1 MSIWNDPSLFTYVLK
16 CIISFLIIVMFAV
29 EIFRERTY
37 RLSFFFF
44 AFLSTWV
51 GIFLSS
57 VVTMACRYYHLT
69 DTLKRNAFLDGF
81 LWVAKDQAVILVGLA
96 TLAAI
101 IVRISNKRR
110 KD

>member
-1 MSIWNDPSLFTYVLK
+1 MTIWNDPSLFTYVLK
-16 CIISFLIIVMFAV
+16 CIISFLIIGMFVV
-29 EIFRERTY
+29 EILRTRTY

-51 GIFLSS
+51 GIFLAS
-57 VVTMACRYYHLT
+57 VVTLVCRYYHIT
-69 DTLKRNAFLDGF
+69 DISKRDAFLEGF
-81 LWVAKDQAVILVGLA
+81 LWVAKDQIVILVGLA